1 MNIRTL
7 SKEKLDYKNGALLVA
22 LYPERMIKKNSEKC
36 SYYGRV
42 LNRGKFDIETIAE
55 DLVVFGSK
63 RTKEQIVKD
72 WHETCAAII
81 DRLINGASVEADF
94 FNFSLQVKGLF
105 DYSQDTFKK
114 GRNSIEVQVRPTKK
128 LQEILDNL
136 TCKIFL
142 GKTITA
148 SIKNVYDGVSKSD
161 NQFITRGGFLIIKGE
176 NIRLFGKDERVGL
189 YFVSES
195 SEMDFIKVSES
206 QIINSLPSELQ
217 CIVPDTLNENQRY
230 KIKII
235 TQYMRTS
242 KERKDPLECE
252 SDFVLEVR

>member
-1 MNIRTL
+1 M
-7 SKEKLDYKNGALLVA
+7 
-22 LYPERMIKKNSEKC
+22 
-36 SYYGRV
+36 
-42 LNRGKFDIETIAE
+42 
-55 DLVVFGSK
+55 
-63 RTKEQIVKD
+63 
-72 WHETCAAII
+72 
-81 DRLINGASVEADF
+81 
-94 FNFSLQVKGLF
+94 KGLF

-114 GRNSIEVQVRPTKK
+114 GRNSIELQVRPTKK
-128 LQEILDNL
+128 LQEILDSL
-136 TCKIFL
+136 TCKISL

-252 SDFVLEVR
+252 SDFILEVR